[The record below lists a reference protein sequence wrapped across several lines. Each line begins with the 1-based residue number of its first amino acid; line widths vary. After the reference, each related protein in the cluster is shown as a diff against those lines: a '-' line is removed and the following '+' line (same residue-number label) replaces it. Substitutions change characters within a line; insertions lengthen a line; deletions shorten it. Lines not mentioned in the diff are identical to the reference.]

1 VTGGAAAA
9 VPPQASS
16 GDGFVVRLAGREPV
30 VCPAGEPILE
40 ALLEGGI
47 PVGYGC
53 FTGSCGRCL
62 ARVVRGAI
70 DHPAGCAG
78 ITERDREAGYALLC
92 QARPLSDVEI
102 DAAVTGELLIV
113 PRRFSAEVVALEDVA
128 RDTRRLRLHLHQPL
142 RHHAGQYLR
151 LDVPGADVPRAFSIA
166 TPPRPEGVTT
176 VELHVRRVPG
186 GLASDGYVFGRL
198 RPGDEVSFR
207 APYGRFVLH
216 GEDGLPMLL
225 VAGGT
230 GLAPVEAIA
239 RAALD
244 GGVDVPVVLY
254 HGVRTRADLYDV
266 ELLEGL
272 AHRHP
277 NFEYRPVLSDEP
289 WEGRTGL
296 VTEAV
301 ARDYERLRGWSA
313 YVCGPPVMVDAAV
326 ELLTRLRIPGRL
338 IYREDFY

>member
-1 VTGGAAAA
+1 MTAGAAAG
-9 VPPQASS
+9 VSRASA
-16 GDGFVVRLAGREPV
+16 GVGFLVRVAGCEPV
-30 VCPAGEPILE
+30 VCPVGEPILE
-40 ALLEGGI
+40 ALLAGGV

-62 ARVVRGAI
+62 ARVLHGAI

-78 ITERDREAGYALLC
+78 ISERDREAGYALLC
-92 QARPLSDVEI
+92 QARPRSDLEI
-102 DAAVTGELLIV
+102 DAALTGELPIA
-113 PRRFSAEVVALEDVA
+113 PRRFSAEVTALEDVA
-128 RDTRRLRLHLHQPL
+128 RDTRRIRLRLREPL

-151 LDVPGADVPRAFSIA
+151 LDVPGAEAPRAFSIA
-166 TPPRPEGVTT
+166 TPPVPEGVTT
-176 VELHVRRVPG
+176 VELHVRRAPG
-186 GLASDGYVFGRL
+186 GLASDRYVFGRL
-198 RPGDEVSFR
+198 RPGDEVSLR

-216 GEDGLPMLL
+216 SEDGLPMLL

-244 GGVDVPVVLY
+244 GGLEVRVVLY
-254 HGVRTRADLYDV
+254 HGVRSRADLYDV
-266 ELLEGL
+266 ELLQGL
-272 AHRHP
+272 AQRHP

-289 WEGRTGL
+289 WEGRMGL

-301 ARDYERLRGWSA
+301 ARDYERLRGWCA

-326 ELLTRLRIPGRL
+326 ELLTHLRVPGRL
-338 IYREDFY
+338 IYREEFY